1 MANGDDEVLFM
12 PSFLLLP
19 APFSCTL
26 NTTCV
31 HTLALFL
38 QDISVGFHRT
48 GFLLHGLFVW
58 PDVKQT
64 PPLL

>member
-1 MANGDDEVLFM
+1 MANGDDEVLFV
-12 PSFLLLP
+12 PSLLLL

-38 QDISVGFHRT
+38 QNISVGFHRT
-48 GFLLHGLFVW
+48 DFLLHGLFVW
-58 PDVKQT
+58 PDVKPT
-64 PPLL
+64 PLLL